1 MDVYLKFTQEVLL
14 ELSLLHL
21 YLIDGA
27 VHRVGR
33 KETAWE
39 CRDAMW
45 SMVIAG
51 IDPDPAKAGRLT
63 EWAQS
68 YWEEIHPHNRDGA
81 YINFMMDEAPARI
94 RATYG
99 DNYDR
104 LAAIKKKYDPEN
116 LLRVN
121 QNIPPS

>member
-1 MDVYLKFTQEVLL
+1 MDVHLKFAQEVPL
-14 ELSLLHL
+14 EL
-21 YLIDGA
+21 YPIDGA

-33 KETAWE
+33 SKETAWE

-45 SMVIAG
+45 TMVITG
-51 IDPDPAKAGRLT
+51 IDPDPAQAGRLT

-68 YWEEIHPHNRDGA
+68 YWEEIHPHNKGGA
-81 YINFMMDEAPARI
+81 YINFMMDEAPACI

-104 LAAIKKKYDPEN
+104 LAAIKKKYDPQN
-116 LLRVN
+116 LFWVN
-121 QNIPPS
+121 QNIPPG